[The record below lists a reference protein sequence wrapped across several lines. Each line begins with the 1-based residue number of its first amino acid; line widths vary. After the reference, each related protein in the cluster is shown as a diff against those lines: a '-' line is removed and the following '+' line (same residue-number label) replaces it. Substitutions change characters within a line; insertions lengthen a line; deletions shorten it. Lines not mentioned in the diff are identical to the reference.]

1 MPKTEMSRRRE
12 NTPIRGTML
21 LYMSPSKEE
30 MQGRWQKDKGK
41 STQSLFRT
49 AVLLKASSIQRGAM
63 VVGVHQNALLSW
75 TMCIV

>member
-1 MPKTEMSRRRE
+1 
-12 NTPIRGTML
+12 ML

-41 STQSLFRT
+41 STQSLFRR
-49 AVLLKASSIQRGAM
+49 AVLLKGCPIQTGTM
-63 VVGVHQNALLSW
+63 EVGVHQDALLSW